1 MTKTLIDYWNN
12 VPVYRQFLPIGTR
25 RCGERLTTGRPVFAV
40 FHDTGNIDST
50 AQNNVDYFTRTYNE
64 PWESVSSAHIFVD
77 DVEAIVCIPID
88 EKAWHVMYNTVTDNV
103 WYGIDA
109 NDGAFGLEACYFS
122 NRQRSLKSLDNACR
136 VMAALCRSWGINHWD
151 HMPGHQDIQSDK
163 RDPGNL
169 LAACG
174 YAREDMNRIDQLV
187 ARYL

>member
-25 RCGERLTTGRPVFAV
+25 RCGARLTTGRPVFAV

-136 VMAALCRSWGINHWD
+136 VMAALCRSWGLITGTTCQGIKTYRVINEILVISWQRVVMHV
-151 HMPGHQDIQSDK
+151 
-163 RDPGNL
+163 
-169 LAACG
+169 
-174 YAREDMNRIDQLV
+174 RI
-187 ARYL
+187 